1 MLTKLRFSYFFALG
15 FIVLLSLACNF
26 TGNPS
31 ISSPSDQI
39 SPIVEPSSIS
49 KPDPEPDPEPD
60 PGPGQLNLPQQNGV
74 DLKLSKSYFNQDKN
88 VLTSVFELENVNTD
102 KSLTDINY
110 LVHAFNTKGT
120 ELSTDAYFIESL
132 HPGEKTTVVSE
143 LWLSEGE
150 QTGSVTLDWE
160 YRLGENINKMEE
172 FQTHSPHILNSE
184 FSSVSKITGILS
196 NLSPETFIDIRV
208 DAVGYKSTGEIVGG
222 GLTTITFVPGNK
234 QVGFKITGYFKEEP
248 TSIIFFPRKT
258 YLTSTNTDT
267 ELDQN
272 LIVVDSNY
280 SLFDSTLGGGY
291 IISNNGNQAISR
303 FDTYLTI
310 YDQDGTTCE
319 VLTAEGNHIFSGET
333 IGISSGPIFLPP
345 VCNYRDFELFL
356 LPLETNNFELINNPL
371 KAEDVTYLSGA
382 NPMVTLNISNT
393 YSKSISETIVN
404 VLLFN
409 EAGEII
415 NGAFAFP
422 DPIPGMG
429 NVDVEI
435 YLNSLG
441 EDEPA
446 YIEAFPALTSW
457 SIIGD

>member
-1 MLTKLRFSYFFALG
+1 MLTKLRLSYFFTLG
-15 FIVLLSLACNF
+15 SIILLSLACNF

-31 ISSPSDQI
+31 ISSPSDQL
-39 SPIVEPSSIS
+39 SPVVEASSIS

-60 PGPGQLNLPQQNGV
+60 PGPGQLNLPQQNGA

-88 VLTSVFELENVNTD
+88 VLTSVFELENVNSD
-102 KSLTDINY
+102 KALTEINY
-110 LVHAFNTKGT
+110 LVHAYDTNGT
-120 ELSTDAYFIESL
+120 ELGTDAYFIESL
-132 HPGEKTTVVSE
+132 HQGEKTTVVSE

-160 YRLGENINKMEE
+160 YRLGENINKMRE
-172 FQTHSPHILNSE
+172 FQAHLPRVLNSE
-184 FSSVSKITGILS
+184 FSGVSKITGILS
-196 NLSPETFIDIRV
+196 NSSPDTIIDIRV
-208 DAVGYKSTGEIVGG
+208 DAVGYNSTGEIVGG

-258 YLTSTNTDT
+258 YLTTMNANT

-280 SLFDSTLGGGY
+280 ALFDSTLGGGY

-319 VLTAEGNHIFSGET
+319 VLTSEGNHIFSGET
-333 IGISSGPIFLPP
+333 TGISSGPIFLPP
-345 VCNYRDFELFL
+345 ACNYRDFELFFF
-356 LPLETNNFELINNPL
+356 PLETNNLELFNNPL
-371 KAEDVTYLSGA
+371 KAENATYISSA
-382 NPMVTLNISNT
+382 NPMVTLNISNS
-393 YSKSISETIVN
+393 YSKSISETIVY

-415 NGAFAFP
+415 NGGFAFP
-422 DPIPGMG
+422 DPIPGNG
-429 NVDVEI
+429 SVDVEV
-435 YLNSLG
+435 YLSPMG
-441 EDEPA
+441 EEEPA
-446 YIEAFPALTSW
+446 YIEAYPVFTTWTS
-457 SIIGD
+457 IGD